1 MHSAYLY
8 GEAGLQKTDDRR
20 LENIWA
26 AISLAAVDKMEQ
38 AFAAETKKGP
48 SAVAAIM
55 QIGAEPG
62 TSIER
67 LRQVIALSHSATVRL
82 LDQLAA
88 DNLIRREA
96 SAGTDKRAR
105 AIYLTEGGAQLFEAA
120 QAARR
125 QVAVRALERLSAQER
140 KQLTMIVEKMFPA
153 LVTADGI
160 DGEVVCRF
168 CDEKAC
174 PVERCPVPQHHLQ

>member
-1 MHSAYLY
+1 
-8 GEAGLQKTDDRR
+8 LQKKTDDRR

-38 AFAAETKKGP
+38 AFAAETGRGP

-55 QIGAEPG
+55 QVGVEPG
-62 TSIER
+62 LSIER
-67 LRQVIALSHSATVRL
+67 LRQIIALSHSATVRL

-88 DNLIRREA
+88 DDLIRREH
-96 SAGTDKRAR
+96 SAGADKRAR
-105 AIYLTEGGAQLFEAA
+105 AVYLTENGRSLFEAA
-120 QAARR
+120 KAARR
-125 QVAVRALERLSAQER
+125 QVAVGALERLSGEER
-140 KQLTMIVEKMFPA
+140 EQLATIVEKMFPA
-153 LVTADGI
+153 LVTADGV

-174 PVERCPVPQHHLQ
+174 PVERCPVPQHHLP